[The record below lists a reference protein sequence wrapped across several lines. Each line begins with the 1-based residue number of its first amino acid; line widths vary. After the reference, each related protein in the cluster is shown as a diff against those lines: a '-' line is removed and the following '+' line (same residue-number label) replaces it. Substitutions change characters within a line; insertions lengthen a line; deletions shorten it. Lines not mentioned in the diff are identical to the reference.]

1 MLQTMREN
9 AQGWIAKVVVA
20 VIAFTFA
27 IFGLESLAPNPG
39 NPTVASV
46 NGDDITEQQLYQ
58 AMEQQRRM
66 MQQRFGANF
75 DPSSLDEA
83 MLRQAALD
91 QLITRTLLT
100 QSITD
105 AGLEVSQESLDNQI
119 RNTPVFQNNG
129 QFDPDRFQA
138 MVRGAGMTP
147 LQYRAALRE
156 DQLVNQQM
164 SGISGSEFVTQA
176 ELNTLLSLQ
185 NQKRDIAWL
194 TLNFDKAQAAIE
206 VSEEDARQYY
216 DARKEQFMTPETVSV
231 SYIELNRE
239 ALRDQVDID
248 ENDVEQRY
256 QAMVAELEAER
267 LPQAAIVL
275 VETNDDRDESAA
287 KARADEAYAKLQ
299 AGDDFA
305 AVAMEFSDDAASST
319 EGGNIGAVEEG
330 FFGAAFDEAL
340 SALKPGEFS
349 QPVKTEFGYQ
359 IIRLNGYES
368 QNIPAYDDV
377 RDELVQEIQD
387 SELAGLFVEKSQKLA
402 DISFEAADLQQP
414 AEELGLTIQKTDLFG
429 RNGGAEGIIA
439 NQKVVDAAFS
449 DDVLS
454 LGANSEIIELDP
466 DHIIVLRTREHNQPE
481 QRTFEDVRD
490 TIFDLQRRDIAGD
503 ALQQQA
509 EKLQLALEK
518 GESRDA
524 IAVEADAEWT
534 ALSGAERFS
543 NDAPQQVLQEAFRLP
558 HPQQNGASYAVVEL
572 PSSDVALVALTN
584 VTAGEVDADQ
594 ADNTRLARILA
605 VGEGRNLYS
614 ELLRDLR
621 AEATIKMK

>member
-105 AGLEVSQESLDNQI
+105 AGLEVSQESLDDQI

-164 SGISGSEFVTQA
+164 SGISGSEFVTQT

-275 VETNDDRDESAA
+275 VETNDNRDESAA

-305 AVAMEFSDDAASST
+305 AVAMEFSDDTASST

-524 IAVEADAEWT
+524 IAAEAGAEWA
-534 ALSGAERFS
+534 ALNGAERFG